1 VLSFRTGP
9 IGPVLKDGSAARVR
23 SPGMRVRKRL
33 RRVKRLVFLGGLV
46 GGVYALRQAKARR
59 DARTH
64 LGEPA
69 TWPPLQVAEPPVAA
83 VGDLVTAADS
93 TGTVAPTPA
102 PEPVTA
108 DEPVA
113 ALGDLATEAPVTW
126 VAPDETG
133 GCPLT
138 HPVKANGNSGIFHV
152 PGGQFYDRTRA
163 ERCYA
168 DAAAAEA
175 DGYRAAKGS

>member
-1 VLSFRTGP
+1 
-9 IGPVLKDGSAARVR
+9 
-23 SPGMRVRKRL
+23 MRVRKRL
-33 RRVKRLVFLGGLV
+33 RRVKRLVVLGGLV
-46 GGVYALRQAKARR
+46 GGAYALRQAKAKRA
-59 DARTH
+59 ARTH
-64 LGEPA
+64 LGGPA

-83 VGDLVTAADS
+83 VGDLVTAAES
-93 TGTVAPTPA
+93 AGAVAPTSTR
-102 PEPVTA
+102 EPVAA

-113 ALGDLATEAPVTW
+113 ALGDLATAAAVTW
-126 VAPDETG
+126 VAPDDAG

-138 HPVKANGNSGIFHV
+138 HPVKANGNSRIFHV

-163 ERCYA
+163 ERCYV